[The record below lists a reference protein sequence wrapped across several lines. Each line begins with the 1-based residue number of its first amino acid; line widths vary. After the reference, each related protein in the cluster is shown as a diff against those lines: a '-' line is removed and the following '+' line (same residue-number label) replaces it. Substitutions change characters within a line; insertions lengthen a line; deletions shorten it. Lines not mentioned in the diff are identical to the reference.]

1 MQKGVL
7 WLAANNTTETAII
20 ESTKDL
26 MRQMTI
32 DKISV
37 TDICDHAGISRRNFY
52 RYFVDKYKVIDTI
65 YQKDPVVNKELPED
79 WTVWDYFPEICKGFA
94 GDRKFYLYA
103 FLYKGKHSFRS
114 YCIEHIYPIVTR
126 DFKDIL
132 DSDQMFHFYISHIS
146 NMCFDYFVLWLSQ
159 EKMIPP
165 EDFASWVANKVSLLA
180 SRQAELSKEPP
191 KCKE

>member
-1 MQKGVL
+1 M
-7 WLAANNTTETAII
+7 AANNSTETVII

-37 TDICDHAGISRRNFY
+37 TDICEHAGISRRNFY
-52 RYFVDKYKVIDTI
+52 RYFVDKNKVIETI
-65 YQKDPVVNKELPED
+65 YRRDPVVNQELPED
-79 WTVWDYFPEICKGFA
+79 WTIWDYFPELCKGLA
-94 GDRKFYLYA
+94 KDRRFYLYS

-114 YCIEHIYPIVTR
+114 YCIEQVYPVVTR

-132 DSDQMFHFYISHIS
+132 DSDQQFHFYISHIS

-159 EKMIPP
+159 ENRVPP
-165 EDFASWVANKVSLLA
+165 EDFARWVIGKVSRLSA
-180 SRQAELSKEPP
+180 RQAELTERPP
-191 KCKE
+191 RCLEEGER